1 VKILIACDME
11 GITGVINWDQV
22 NPAHS
27 EYPRYRQLMTR
38 DVNAAIEGAFEAGA
52 NEVVVTDGH
61 AGGSNI
67 LLEELDPRAHLN
79 QGNDAPFAMAQGIE
93 YGADGVL
100 FIGYHARAGSHN
112 AILDHTW
119 SSRCVHNLWINGTLT
134 GEYGLN
140 GALCGH
146 YDAPVL
152 MISGDQEACKQAV
165 DLLGNIE
172 VAVVKRATH
181 RKSAE
186 LLPPDITEQLICEAA
201 ARAVTRLRN
210 ADVPT
215 PYKVS
220 EPVTI
225 RIEFTSSD
233 MADNAAM
240 MMGVSRLDGRTVE
253 FTAPEMS
260 TAYRA
265 FRAAVDLA

>member
-1 VKILIACDME
+1 MKIFIACDME
-11 GITGVINWDQV
+11 GITGVTNWDQV
-22 NPAHS
+22 DPDHA
-27 EYPRYRQLMTR
+27 EYTRFRSLMTH

-52 NEVVVTDGH
+52 DQVVVTDGH
-61 AGGSNI
+61 ASGTNI

-79 QGNDAPFAMAQGIE
+79 QGNDSPFAMVQGIE
-93 YGADGVL
+93 YGADGV
-100 FIGYHARAGSHN
+100 FFVGYHARAGSHN

-119 SSRCVHNLWINGTLT
+119 SSRRIHNLWINGMLT

-140 GALCGH
+140 GALCG
-146 YDAPVL
+146 YYGAPIL

-165 DLLGNIE
+165 ELLGEIE

-181 RKSAE
+181 RMSAE
-186 LLPPDITEQLICEAA
+186 LLPPDITDQIICEAA
-201 ARAVTRLRN
+201 ARAVARLRSGESP
-210 ADVPT
+210 AL
-215 PYKVS
+215 YKVT

-233 MADNAAM
+233 MADKAAL
-240 MMGVSRLDGRTVE
+240 MMGTTRLDGRTIE

-265 FRAAVDLA
+265 FRAAVGLA